1 MEDIAL
7 LWVSKIRTGKRLSS
21 VWSLPSK
28 IKESAITLSTLPE
41 GFTVFRIHPISSHR
55 FLLFGRGFINYIYEK
70 THYAI
75 SWGVGNRHW
84 RLPDG
89 VHLCVFYSTIPAVAP
104 LTLDCVFTVVLGL
117 TVAGLQGSEFYKA
130 RGGLNLLMIVC
141 CQLQGF
147 LCSLLSSNVNITRT
161 HALPGKG
168 WFPRWGGHDPGNQG
182 KARSLFGPHRAA
194 SLLTQS
200 LVLTCLFPCALPPKR
215 GTKPE
220 IWGLQHESS
229 AVIQNPSWRIHTQ
242 LLTCL
247 SSRSALPASSPFRS
261 R

>member
-1 MEDIAL
+1 MR
-7 LWVSKIRTGKRLSS
+7 K
-21 VWSLPSK
+21 
-28 IKESAITLSTLPE
+28 
-41 GFTVFRIHPISSHR
+41 
-55 FLLFGRGFINYIYEK
+55 
-70 THYAI
+70 HYSI

-89 VHLCVFYSTIPAVAP
+89 VHLCIFYSTIPAVAP
-104 LTLDCVFTVVLGL
+104 LTLDCFYSCSRTYSGWF
-117 TVAGLQGSEFYKA
+117 ARFRILQGS
-130 RGGLNLLMIVC
+130 RGTKPSSDDCILPVTGL
-141 CQLQGF
+141 
-147 LCSLLSSNVNITRT
+147 SLLLAVLKCEHTHT

-168 WFPRWGGHDPGNQG
+168 WFPRWGGHDPGSQG
-182 KARSLFGPHRAA
+182 KARSLFGPHTAA

-200 LVLTCLFPCALPPKR
+200 LVLTCLFPCTLPPKR

-247 SSRSALPASSPFRS
+247 SYRSALPASSPLRS